1 MNPADRELTL
11 VGVGGEAGEG
21 ILVAVCGVCGG
32 AGTSTLAYLTA
43 RSAARVDDDR
53 ALVCDMGGL
62 AGGLAECAGVE
73 SVVSLPALA
82 SAVSDDEAPAEG
94 LFAHGGD
101 GLRVIARGPR
111 FEQPVDCEGVV
122 RILHDAREAHELT
135 VVDCG
140 VPGGDC
146 EEVVLAASTHL
157 VWVLPATPTG
167 VRRAGRLLGLFPRD
181 PARRELVV
189 AHDHGVGTRARTDE
203 LAALAAAR
211 SAPLVL
217 VPYVPD
223 LSEQG
228 PEAALEAAAPSL
240 DAIRAVLRR

>member
-1 MNPADRELTL
+1 MNPADRELT
-11 VGVGGEAGEG
+11 VAGGGVEEG
-21 ILVAVCGVCGG
+21 ILVAVFGVCGG
-32 AGTSTLAYLTA
+32 AGASTLAYLTA
-43 RSAARVDDDR
+43 RSAARIDGDR
-53 ALVCDMGGL
+53 VLVCDMGGL

-73 SVVSLPALA
+73 SAVSLPSLA
-82 SAVSDDEAPAEG
+82 ATVSEGEAPAEG

-101 GLRVIARGPR
+101 GLRVVARGPR
-111 FEQPVDCEGVV
+111 FEQPLDCAGVV
-122 RILHDAREAHELT
+122 RVLHDAREAHDLT

-140 VPGGDC
+140 IPGGDC

-157 VWVLPATPTG
+157 LWVLPATPGG

-203 LAALAAAR
+203 LAALASAR
-211 SAPLVL
+211 AAPLVL
-217 VPYVPD
+217 LPYVPD
-223 LSEQG
+223 LGEQG
-228 PEAALEAAAPSL
+228 PEAGLEAAAPSL